1 MKPAIVLA
9 AMAVAMVASGS
20 AGKPRLVVLPRRPV
34 VGQRSLIELR
44 GRAKPPVRATVAN
57 SLTAVPDRVRLRR
70 VRAGLWRGVYVF
82 PYGGSWSVYAKGK
95 TVGVV
100 AHLPAASTFT
110 PLGGPG
116 CVPPSPANAGSHE
129 ARGSGGLWAEGA
141 AFSSHTAVLDGVL
154 GKQTKIIWRLIG
166 SGDLDISATAPDGSH
181 LKPDWLDPHEGLSTW
196 TRPGNEWGSGWT
208 FTQTGCWHIHATR
221 QGASGDVWLVVRS

>member
-1 MKPAIVLA
+1 MKSAVVVS
-9 AMAVAMVASGS
+9 AMAVAALATGS
-20 AGKPRLVVLPRRPV
+20 AGKPRLVVVPKKPV

-44 GRAKPPVRATVAN
+44 GRAKPPVHATIAN
-57 SLTAVPDRVRLRR
+57 SLMTVPGRVRLRR
-70 VRAGLWRGVYVF
+70 VSARLWRGAYVF
-82 PYGGSWSVYAKGK
+82 PFGGVWSVYANGK

-116 CVPPSPANAGSHE
+116 CAPPSPANAGSHE
-129 ARGSGGLWAEGA
+129 ARGSGGLWAQGA

-154 GKQTKIIWRLIG
+154 DKQTKIIWRLIG
-166 SGDLDISATAPDGSH
+166 SGELSLVATAPDGSYR
-181 LKPDWLDPHEGLSTW
+181 KPDWLDPHEGPSTW

-221 QGASGDVWLVVRS
+221 QGASGDAWLVVRS